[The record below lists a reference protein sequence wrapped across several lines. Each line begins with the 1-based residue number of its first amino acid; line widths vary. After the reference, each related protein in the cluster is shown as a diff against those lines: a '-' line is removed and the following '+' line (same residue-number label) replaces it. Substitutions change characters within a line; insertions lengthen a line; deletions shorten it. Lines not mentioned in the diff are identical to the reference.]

1 MDTKIGTTFAI
12 ATVAKSVKVKG
23 SGEKTE
29 GRAAAAEGKVWAVEG
44 EKSSG
49 HAHKTHAKRERGRQ
63 GESEWA
69 ERRSK
74 KKAEAAGV
82 DNTKQ
87 LIKGKLRAGSGR
99 SEAGRVANTA
109 DRAANRDRNTINVGS
124 CFQNESAAQKKPQHQ
139 QTPSTWGD
147 WQGSEGWEGGV
158 AYHEPSP

>member
-1 MDTKIGTTFAI
+1 M
-12 ATVAKSVKVKG
+12 
-23 SGEKTE
+23 
-29 GRAAAAEGKVWAVEG
+29 WAVEG

-74 KKAEAAGV
+74 NKTEAAGV

-99 SEAGRVANTA
+99 PEAGRVANTA

-139 QTPSTWGD
+139 QIPFT
-147 WQGSEGWEGGV
+147 
-158 AYHEPSP
+158 